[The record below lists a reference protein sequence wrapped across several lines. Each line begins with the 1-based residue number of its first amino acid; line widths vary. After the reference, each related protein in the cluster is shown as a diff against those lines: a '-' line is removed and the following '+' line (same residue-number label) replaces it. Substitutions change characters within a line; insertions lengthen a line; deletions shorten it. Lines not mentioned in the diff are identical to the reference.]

1 MMFLMLDQQS
11 HTSEFSAGLFT
22 LRSLCLDPV
31 CVCSVSFRTC
41 SPLDVWALNL
51 PSLSGQT
58 QKERG
63 SPGKVLELG
72 LACDGTRNA
81 ILRLKPNPRGVNKAG
96 FLL

>member
-51 PSLSGQT
+51 PSLSGRT
-58 QKERG
+58 LKGARVPREGVRARFSVRRNQK
-63 SPGKVLELG
+63 
-72 LACDGTRNA
+72 CNIA
-81 ILRLKPNPRGVNKAG
+81 IKA
-96 FLL
+96 